1 VNWSEVF
8 LGAIALATLQMAFI
22 QIGAIV
28 AILRITR
35 QAQATIVE
43 VQRDIRPLIAKI
55 TQVAEEASRTAAVA
69 SAQAQ
74 RIDRIMTDLATR
86 VDETAGVVQ
95 QAIITPAKEGLALV
109 AALKAGLGA
118 LRSFRDRPRHG
129 HADEE
134 DPLFIG

>member
-8 LGAIALATLQMAFI
+8 LGAIALATLLMAFI

-35 QAQATIVE
+35 QAQETIVE